1 MTVPVQ
7 GMGGTSE
14 TGSADAHE
22 DEGGLDASEAA
33 RLLAQTQRRAQRDLD
48 FRSPLLSLL
57 AAVVVL
63 VGFGVVWLSVRG
75 QHPYKGPTA
84 ASLVVLY
91 ALIAIRIGT
100 VIYAQSRA
108 GAGVSGRSVRLR
120 RAEAA
125 AVGAALLAV
134 YVLMAAL
141 VNQGE
146 RHAAFY
152 WVYGVAATLIALGAV
167 WAGRSAVREDWQGF
181 GISIAVML
189 VAAIGA
195 LAGPRGMWLSDGIGC
210 CVVLLANAG
219 ALAWLPQAPRR
230 R

>member
-1 MTVPVQ
+1 
-7 GMGGTSE
+7 MGGASE
-14 TGSADAHE
+14 TGSAEAHE
-22 DEGGLDASEAA
+22 NEGALDASEAA

-48 FRSPLLSLL
+48 FRSPLLSLV

-125 AVGAALLAV
+125 AAGAALLAV
-134 YVLMAAL
+134 YILMAAL

-152 WVYGVAATLIALGAV
+152 WVYGIAATLIALGAV
-167 WAGRSAVREDWQGF
+167 WAGCSAVREDWQGF

-189 VAAIGA
+189 VAAISA

>member
-1 MTVPVQ
+1 
-7 GMGGTSE
+7 MGGASE
-14 TGSADAHE
+14 TGSAEAHE
-22 DEGGLDASEAA
+22 NEGGLDASEAA

-48 FRSPLLSLL
+48 FRSPLLSLV

-125 AVGAALLAV
+125 AAAAALLAV

-141 VNQGE
+141 VNQGD
-146 RHAAFY
+146 RHPAFY
-152 WVYGVAATLIALGAV
+152 WV
-167 WAGRSAVREDWQGF
+167 
-181 GISIAVML
+181 
-189 VAAIGA
+189 
-195 LAGPRGMWLSDGIGC
+195 
-210 CVVLLANAG
+210 
-219 ALAWLPQAPRR
+219 
-230 R
+230 